1 MQTARTLAALVAA
14 VGMTSFGDVV
24 FEENF
29 RNYKDTVPGITE
41 AEGIELINEP
51 VWYRAAW
58 LVVKPKASFPLFK
71 EGIRL
76 PDGNRFDLL
85 VDVSF
90 ESPAAPAE
98 ASYFDLA
105 LAKKGGKTQAV
116 RIAADAIG
124 GAKID
129 RLGNGQW
136 VELAV
141 KADGANADIYI
152 SKAHDFT
159 KVASVKLADTFD
171 TLNFAVTAEK
181 GFSLRNLVVRTP
193 EALPDYSAASHFAAF
208 KSLTQPLEGA
218 KVAASNETVT
228 LPKTD
233 CAGLRLV
240 LGSTNAAA
248 TVSVAWSSGVATKYT
263 YRAGTFKD
271 KPRSAIRGKPGN
283 TEHLFDETVID
294 CSNQSLRQ
302 FVRPYLWS
310 YGSFFGYDQKAH
322 DILREW
328 DTLPRASQHV
338 LDLDFVRRVDGN
350 VEAWIDGSFRGLVP
364 QPRRYKDKDGKLPPP
379 PVATDISIA
388 FSEGVKYALKGGPD
402 AGVDKSRFTLLDL
415 AANPRAKAFADAEL
429 VEGGAAGVRALPD
442 GVPVRIAKP
451 LDSADIGICEASKW
465 GSFSID
471 DYLGRTP
478 EHGYPSA
485 VHYRLPSAVYTK
497 AHVVFALDPDKRKDA
512 VMNVR
517 LSHFINHGVGIPMI
531 ANTTVDLSEMCGGG
545 TPPPP
550 VKKVGEIVKDGKKL
564 PLYAATIDLDIGKI
578 VDFVTRYDYMDL
590 DIVGKCLSNM
600 QQRDLSCHPDPN
612 SKSAFNL
619 FAITLEKLPVA
630 VDFVQSAKSNAFT
643 IDEEES
649 VRKTAVM
656 VKATADDVKG
666 AVAWVARDAEG
677 REAFRGEKAF
687 ALVSA
692 GASNVVDVAL
702 GGVGVGFYTL
712 DWTVSV
718 AGKGSFIHHARF
730 AILPPSGRKVKTLD
744 SPYATWRFG
753 NGNLKDEFAADGPV
767 LQKAGI
773 RRAAFQKYT
782 PENCEKYGISSVG
795 SVVGLQLSDFDEKTG
810 KFKPRTIMVPDPGD
824 PTGRKKVKKDVD
836 GEGYYVNWIQER
848 IDQSVNIDHV
858 MIWHESAPWNPIPEE
873 LLGRPLTE
881 ESKKQIEGDRVLV
894 DFIRESCRIIRK
906 HFPNLRVEIG
916 NSGASIGA
924 VVRPLRVDKGVASCY
939 DRVSTEICAQTI
951 PPERLIEVGLQGSII
966 ARDAF
971 EAIAGKRPRTNGCYE
986 FAYRPERDIGER
998 RQAEYYVRDLLVC
1011 LSHRFDLISPG
1022 VFYDVPSPY
1031 YSTVWGAAGILLRE
1045 PYGYPKQAYAAYAAL
1060 TYALDGVTFIRPL
1073 DTGSSTVYA
1082 LEFKRCD
1089 GQYAYAF
1096 WSARGEVRFEIDAE
1110 GEGRL
1115 IGFFGDERKLAS
1127 GRSAV
1132 DGGTSPVYFVSG
1144 KALKGVRIAGRAFA
1158 ADERIAAGAKVAAK
1172 LDKAADCILE
1182 PDPFL
1187 KSTTANFLPIYEPGD
1202 FALREVKDEEKGDC
1216 LEIALNKKDGER
1228 VSNYITEYTTLRLK
1242 EPKALAGEPEL
1253 IGVWVK
1259 GNSNWGQVHFEI
1271 EDAEGEVFKGMS
1283 TGKSWCCDI
1292 YDWPGNTAVNFDGWS
1307 YVYTCLRETD
1317 LIPTRV
1323 TVSVAEQWVADGR
1336 RNKKIDFPV
1345 KVRAIS
1351 IGMNRHKLN
1360 LNEFEESAPAIRV
1373 RDVGGR

>member
-1 MQTARTLAALVAA
+1 MQITRTLAALVAA
-14 VGMTSFGDVV
+14 IAMTSFGDVV

-29 RNYKDTVPGITE
+29 RNYKDTVPGVTE
-41 AEGIELINEP
+41 AEGLELLTEP
-51 VWYRAAW
+51 IWYRAAW
-58 LVVKPKASFPLFK
+58 LVIKPKASFPLFK

-76 PDGNRFDLL
+76 PDGNRFDILA
-85 VDVSF
+85 DISF

-98 ASYFDLA
+98 ASYFDFVFA
-105 LAKKGGKTQAV
+105 RKGGKTQSV
-116 RIAADAIG
+116 RIAADAIA
-124 GAKID
+124 GATID

-136 VELAV
+136 VDLAV
-141 KADGANADIYI
+141 KSDGANADIYL

-171 TLNFAVTAEK
+171 TLNIAVTAEK
-181 GFSLRNLVVRTP
+181 GFSLRHLVVRTP
-193 EALPDYSAASHFAAF
+193 EPLPDYSAAANFAAF
-208 KSLTQPLEGA
+208 KSLMQPLAGA
-218 KVAASNETVT
+218 KVAASNETVK
-228 LPKTD
+228 LPKAD
-233 CAGLRLV
+233 RAGLRLV

-248 TVSVAWSSGVATKYT
+248 TVTVAWSNGTVTKYA

-283 TEHLFDETVID
+283 TEHLFDDTVID
-294 CSNQSLRQ
+294 CSVSSLRQ
-302 FVRPYLWS
+302 FVRPNLWS
-310 YGSFFGYDQKAH
+310 YGSYFGYDQKAH

-338 LDLDFVRRVDGN
+338 LDLGFVRRADGN
-350 VEAWIDGSFRGLVP
+350 VEAWVDGSYRGLVS
-364 QPRRYKDKDGKLPPP
+364 QPRRYKDKDGKMPPA

-388 FSEGVKYALKGGPD
+388 FSEGVKYALKGDEGAD
-402 AGVDKSRFTLLDL
+402 VDKSRFTLLDL
-415 AANPRAKAFADAEL
+415 AANPRAKAFADASY
-429 VEGGAAGVRALPD
+429 AAGVKFGQTVID
-442 GVPVRIAKP
+442 NVPFDVAKP
-451 LDSADIGICEASKW
+451 LDSADIGICKASKW

-485 VHYRLPSAVYTK
+485 VHYRVPSAVYTK
-497 AHVVFALDPDKRKDA
+497 AHVVFALDPDKGKDA

-517 LSHFINHGVGIPMI
+517 LTHFINHGVGMPMI
-531 ANTTVDLSEMCGGG
+531 ANTVVDFSDAMQA
-545 TPPPP
+545 
-550 VKKVGEIVKDGKKL
+550 KRIGEIVKDGKKL

-590 DIVGKCLSNM
+590 DIVGKCLSDM
-600 QQRDLSCHPDPN
+600 QQRDLTYQPDPD

-619 FAITLEKLPVA
+619 FAITLEKLPLA
-630 VDFVQSAKSNAFT
+630 VDFVQSTKSNAFA
-643 IDEEES
+643 IDEAAS
-649 VRKTAVM
+649 ARKTSVM

-666 AVAWVARDAEG
+666 TVSWVARDAG
-677 REAFRGEKAF
+677 GKEAFKGEKAF
-687 ALVSA
+687 ALPSA

-718 AGKGSFIHHARF
+718 TGCGSFAHNARF
-730 AILPPSGRKVKTLD
+730 AVLPASSRKVKTLD

-753 NGNLKDEFAADGPV
+753 NGELKDEFAADGPV

-773 RRAAFQKYT
+773 RRAAFMKYT
-782 PENCEKYGISSVG
+782 PEGCEKYGISSVG

-810 KFKPRTIMVPDPGD
+810 KFKPRTIMVPDPSD

-848 IDQSVNIDHV
+848 INQSVNIDHV

-881 ESKKQIEGDRVLV
+881 ASKKQIEGDKVLV
-894 DFIRESCRIIRK
+894 DFIRESCRIIHK

-916 NSGASIGA
+916 NSGASVGA
-924 VVRPLRVDKGVASCY
+924 VVRPLRVNKSVAECY

-951 PPERLIEVGLQGSII
+951 PPERLIDVGLQGLII

-971 EAIAGKRPRTNGCYE
+971 EAIAGKRPRMNGCYE
-986 FAYRPERDIGER
+986 FAYRPERELGER

-1011 LSHRFDLISPG
+1011 LSHKFDLISPG
-1022 VFYDVPSPY
+1022 VLYDVPSPY

-1045 PYGYPKQAYAAYAAL
+1045 PYGYPKQAYVAYGAL
-1060 TYALDGVTFIRPL
+1060 TYALDGVQFIRQI

-1096 WSARGEVRFEIDAE
+1096 WSARGEVKFEIDAK
-1110 GEGRL
+1110 GEGNL

-1127 GRSAV
+1127 GKNTI
-1132 DGGTSPVYFVSG
+1132 DGGTSPVYFVS
-1144 KALKGVRIAGRAFA
+1144 KKPLKGVRIAGRAFA
-1158 ADERIAAGAKVAAK
+1158 ADAKVAAGAKVAAK
-1172 LDKAADCILE
+1172 LDKAADCVLE
-1182 PDPFL
+1182 PDPLL
-1187 KSTTANFLPIYEPGD
+1187 KSSTANFLPIYEPGD
-1202 FALREVKDEEKGDC
+1202 FTLSEVKDEEKGDC
-1216 LEIALNKKDGER
+1216 LEIALNKKDGEK

-1271 EDAEGEVFKGMS
+1271 EDAEGEVFRGQS

-1292 YDWPGNTAVNFDGWS
+1292 YDWPGNTLVNFDGWN

-1336 RNKKIDFPV
+1336 GNKKIDFPV

-1351 IGMNRHKLN
+1351 IGMNRHKFN
-1360 LNEFEESAPAIRV
+1360 LNEFEESAPAIRLS
-1373 RDVGGR
+1373 DVGGVQGTK